1 MSVSWPTRGP
11 VLPRGEPLR
20 NSFRTLRAPGQ
31 RWERSPLAATRMISR
46 NNGGVLSSVAVQE
59 VDEVLSVFVGE
70 GEGGH
75 GDGLVVFGQDQPAGA
90 GGGGGPPAGHLEGVG
105 SGVFGFE
112 PKA

>member
-1 MSVSWPTRGP
+1 

-46 NNGGVLSSVAVQE
+46 NNGGVLSAVAVQE
-59 VDEVLSVFVGE
+59 VNEVLAVFVGE

-75 GDGLVVFGQDQPAGA
+75 GQVDEED
-90 GGGGGPPAGHLEGVG
+90 PPPVDELDERSAC
-105 SGVFGFE
+105 
-112 PKA
+112 K